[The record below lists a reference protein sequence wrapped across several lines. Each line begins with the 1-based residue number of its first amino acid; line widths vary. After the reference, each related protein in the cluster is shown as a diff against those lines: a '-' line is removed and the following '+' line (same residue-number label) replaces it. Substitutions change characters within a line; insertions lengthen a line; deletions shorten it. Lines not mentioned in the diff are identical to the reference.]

1 MTWYRH
7 KPQGIIGMKKQHFAT
22 KQVESN
28 VESLIEQCI
37 DIMLHEMKRIGDGWQ
52 NIHLLIPN
60 TWKSIR
66 EWSNEECQISHICM
80 LFMLI
85 NNYVNMRWCIKLN
98 ATNFI
103 IICVW
108 L

>member
-1 MTWYRH
+1 
-7 KPQGIIGMKKQHFAT
+7 
-22 KQVESN
+22 VESN